1 MAVSFGGV
9 RALDGV
15 SADLHPGEILGLIGP
30 YGAGKT
36 TLIDAITGFV
46 NVSRG
51 SIELNGRRL
60 EGMSVAKRSQ
70 CGIQRSFQNLE
81 LFEDLTVYENLQV
94 ACDPYGVGRY
104 ITDLIRPR
112 KSLLSARAEQ
122 IVSLFELEKDL
133 HRKVRELP
141 YGRLRLCAIA
151 RAAAANVSVLLLD
164 EPAAGLGGAEVAEV
178 SRLVTELAKE
188 HGVAILLIEHN
199 IDLIMEICD
208 RVVVLDF
215 GKQIAH
221 GTPAKVRTD
230 PRVLEAYMGEEV
242 KDGAPAPASD
252 SMNLD
257 AAAVRE
263 GEAR

>member
-1 MAVSFGGV
+1 VS
-9 RALDGV
+9 
-15 SADLHPGEILGLIGP
+15 H
-30 YGAGKT
+30 
-36 TLIDAITGFV
+36 
-46 NVSRG
+46 G

-60 EGMSVAKRSQ
+60 EGISVAKRSR

-94 ACDPYGVGRY
+94 ACDPHGTGRY
-104 ITDLIRPR
+104 ITDLILPR
-112 KSLLSARAEQ
+112 KSLLSARAKQ
-122 IVSLFELEKDL
+122 IVSLFDLEKDL
-133 HRKVRELP
+133 TRKVRELP
-141 YGRLRLCAIA
+141 YGRRRLCAIA
-151 RAAAANVSVLLLD
+151 RAAAATASVLLLD
-164 EPAAGLGGAEVAEV
+164 EPAAGLGGVEVAEV
-178 SRLVTELAKE
+178 SRLVTELAKQ
-188 HGVAILLIEHN
+188 HGVAVLLIEHN

-221 GTPAKVRTD
+221 GTPALVRAD

-242 KDGAPAPASD
+242 KDGAPAPAPA

-257 AAAVRE
+257 AAAARK